1 MLPSP
6 FHWNGIGSLRGRG
19 RVRACIRV
27 RGGRG
32 HGCKLDG
39 IGCSCNAGAGVAWA
53 RRIVPMDVVVM
64 ALLVWE
70 HVSEP
75 ESEIDRT
82 RAGFLHARC

>member
-1 MLPSP
+1 M
-6 FHWNGIGSLRGRG
+6 GTLRGRG
-19 RVRACIRV
+19 RGRACIRV

-39 IGCSCNAGAGVAWA
+39 IGCSCNAGAGAGVAWA

-64 ALLVWE
+64 ALLERE
-70 HVSEP
+70 HVSETEP
-75 ESEIDRT
+75 ETDRT